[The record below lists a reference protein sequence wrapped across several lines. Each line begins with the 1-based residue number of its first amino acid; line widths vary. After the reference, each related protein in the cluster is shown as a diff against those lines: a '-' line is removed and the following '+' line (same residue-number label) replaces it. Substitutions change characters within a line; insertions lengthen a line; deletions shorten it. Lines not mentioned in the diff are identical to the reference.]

1 MKDDKAHGKGT
12 FYHVDGDIFEGH
24 WIEDKAAKY
33 EGEWKKIY
41 KMGMVLKYGLMDKNL
56 KDIIR
61 LGKKMEEV
69 SKILLKFY

>member
-1 MKDDKAHGKGT
+1 MKENEKM
-12 FYHVDGDIFEGH
+12 
-24 WIEDKAAKY
+24 
-33 EGEWKKIY
+33 IY